1 MHLQLNRRRNNGKQE
16 ERNKETERK
25 GKRENLI
32 LPTYSLTY
40 KGTREEKERDTERER
55 KREEREREEGRRGRN
70 VFCDGASPF
79 EDYFDFSAAA
89 YTLSCWQ
96 L

>member
-1 MHLQLNRRRNNGKQE
+1 MHLQLNRRRNNGKQD

-32 LPTYSLTY
+32 LPTYSLTVQRHKRR
-40 KGTREEKERDTERER
+40 KGKRHRER
-55 KREEREREEGRRGRN
+55 KKERREREEGRRGRN